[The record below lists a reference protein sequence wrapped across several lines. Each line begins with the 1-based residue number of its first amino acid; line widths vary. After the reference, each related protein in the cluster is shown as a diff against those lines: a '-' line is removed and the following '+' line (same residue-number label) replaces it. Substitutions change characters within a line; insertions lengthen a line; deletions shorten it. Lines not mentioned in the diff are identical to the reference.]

1 MRRTVSFALTLIAA
15 LAVALPASAGEP
27 KHYPRGA
34 HERERHDEGPPP
46 NWLEQGQFR
55 LRIGFF
61 TPRGNSDLWDSNA
74 QIFTGKPEDFRDVT
88 FGGDMLW
95 SINRN
100 ASVMF
105 SLSTYEGQKLQSDR
119 DFTDE
124 FGGAIT
130 HNTRLNITPLTVGF
144 VLYPAG
150 RKAPVVPYLGAGG
163 GFYFWRYREAGDFVN
178 ADTAEIFTDSYESSG
193 VAPGAFAVAGLDFAV
208 RPNWSVF
215 VEGRYHWAKG
225 NLESDFEPL
234 SKIDL
239 SGPEFSAGVG
249 WKF

>member
-1 MRRTVSFALTLIAA
+1 MRRTVLYALTLTAA
-15 LAVALPASAGEP
+15 LGVALPAWAGEP
-27 KHYPRGA
+27 KHYPRG
-34 HERERHDEGPPP
+34 ERERRHDEGPAPGG
-46 NWLEQGQFR
+46 LEQGQFR

-61 TPRGNSDLWDSNA
+61 TPRGNSDLWESNA
-74 QIFTGKPEDFRDVT
+74 QIFTGKAEDFRDVT

-105 SLSTYEGQKLQSDR
+105 SLSTYEGQQLQSDR

-124 FGGAIT
+124 NGGSIT
-130 HNTRLNITPLTVGF
+130 HNSRLSITPLTVGF

-150 RKAPVVPYLGAGG
+150 RKAPVVPYLGAGA

-178 ADTAEIFTDSYESSG
+178 TDTLEVFTDRYESSG
-193 VAPGAFAVAGLDFAV
+193 VAPGAFAVAGLDVPV

-215 VEGRYHWAKG
+215 LEGRYHWAKG
-225 NLESDFEPL
+225 NLGGDFEPL